1 MINNV
6 FIKNYKAIP
15 VNKKEILRYLKAK
28 KEEGFEELLNECIK
42 EAESA
47 LKYRVC
53 YIETDVKKEKN
64 ICDFDVLNFSSKDLA
79 KCLENSKKAIIFAAT
94 IGVEIDRLILKN
106 MSISPTKAVIFDAIG
121 SERIEALCD
130 TFCNEIKAEKN
141 AETTPRFSAG
151 YGDLALQNQEDIFN
165 ILNCSKNI
173 GLTLND
179 SLIMSPN
186 KSVTA
191 IFGIE
196 EGIL

>member
-1 MINNV
+1 MMSGIFV
-6 FIKNYKAIP
+6 KNYCAPP

-28 KEEGFEELLNECIK
+28 NQSGFEELLSVCIK
-42 EAESA
+42 EAEGV

-53 YIETDVKKEKN
+53 YIECGLKIEKDV
-64 ICDFDVLNFSSKDLA
+64 CDFGFFSVKSKDLA
-79 KCLENSKKAIIFAAT
+79 VCLKNSKKVIIFAAT
-94 IGVEIDRLILKN
+94 IGIEIDRLILKY
-106 MSISPTKAVIFDAIG
+106 MSVSPSKAVVFDAIG

-130 TFCNEIKAEKN
+130 TFCNEFRTGKKLKI
-141 AETTPRFSAG
+141 TPRFSAG
-151 YGDLALQNQEDIFN
+151 YGDLALQNQTEIFN
-165 ILNCSKNI
+165 ALNCSKNI